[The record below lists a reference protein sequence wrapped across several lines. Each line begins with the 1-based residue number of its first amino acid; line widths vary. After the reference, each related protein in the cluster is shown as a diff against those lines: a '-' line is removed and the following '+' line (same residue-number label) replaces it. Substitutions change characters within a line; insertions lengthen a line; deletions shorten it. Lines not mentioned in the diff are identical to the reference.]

1 MRSCRHCGCTE
12 SRACV
17 TRDGLCHWVSPSQ
30 LVGAASVCSAPAC
43 QVAEYRR
50 EFDQLKSTGR
60 LDIGTVVELEHLVRE
75 VEQEL
80 LT

>member
-17 TRDGLCHWVSPSQ
+17 TRDGPCHWIEPSF
-30 LVGAASVCSAPAC
+30 GAASVCSAPAC

-50 EFDQLKSTGR
+50 ELDTLKGTGR
-60 LDIGTVVELEHLVRE
+60 LDVGTVVELEQLVRE